1 MSTFLEIAL
10 RNSRRGFRV
19 FPVRRGTKVPHIEDF
34 PDLATTDTQQI
45 EEWAK
50 KWPDAN
56 CGVIGDDN
64 FLIVDFDRWEKAQE
78 LFAAQLAADPTLFQ
92 TYSIAAR
99 PQEGR
104 RQLVFRQTDRSRAM
118 CKRNIDYAA
127 PGEPDNVFEFKSRRK
142 LGMGEGSIHKS
153 GKNYRVIQDLPCK
166 PVPDALVER
175 AEELYRSLKQDSPDG
190 SSQPLPLDNGS
201 RHNALVRVAG
211 SLRRAGLSPAAIEV
225 ALLQHCAD
233 NLTDDT
239 NFDVDGECKRIAAS
253 STWPVPEPE
262 GKVGIGISKVAPPE
276 EGIEEATGAGALRKL
291 PDYPLHV
298 WEGTIYHDFALRAA
312 SVCYVPPE
320 IFLETLLTC
329 AGAAVSN
336 QLTCELS
343 NITSRFFTTLIA
355 LAGSGKGSAQNLVL
369 DRMLQAVRLSST
381 FFSETNIPRPCS
393 ALLAR
398 AASEAGLN
406 IAFGNHPSVLFD
418 LEEMD
423 QLMEKTSIQG
433 SGKSLL
439 GVIRNLHDSERPGFS
454 IASKRTDIAPLGR
467 LSILGSMTPSIWR
480 DAMQGKD
487 AYGTGIGGRL
497 NLIVT
502 GPVKTKAQL
511 RWPDFSDLAEQL
523 ERKFF
528 ALDGGPIRMTQEPE
542 ADAVFS
548 RWWESL
554 TSGQWGRAC
563 GRVNV
568 ITQRKALHLA
578 WMLGQTSITADVA
591 EKAVLLGNYLV
602 EARQSVMVEEGGEKQ
617 AVNENV
623 VLAALRDAYPKAL
636 SAATI
641 AANVSHS
648 MSRRSV
654 YNALN
659 TLVETLEA
667 RKIKPTGKNGWLYV
681 GRNPTERS

>member
-1 MSTFLEIAL
+1 MSRFLEIAL
-10 RNSRRGFRV
+10 RNAARGLRV
-19 FPVRRGTKVPHIEDF
+19 FPVHAKLPLVKNF
-34 PDLATTDTQQI
+34 PDLATTDPAHI
-45 EEWAK
+45 EQWAQ

-56 CGVIGDDN
+56 CGVMGDDT
-64 FLIVDFDRWEKAQE
+64 FLIVDTDRWAKMQE
-78 LFAAQLAADPTLFQ
+78 LFAEQLRDPALFD
-92 TYSIAAR
+92 TYCVSAR
-99 PQEGR
+99 EDR
-104 RQLVFRQTDRSRAM
+104 RQFTFLQTERSRAM
-118 CKRNIDYAA
+118 QKRNLDCAV

-142 LGMGEGSIHKS
+142 FGMGEGSIHKT
-153 GKNYRVIQDLPCK
+153 GKTYLIVQDRPFK
-166 PVPDALVER
+166 PVPDALIER
-175 AEELYRSLKQDSPDG
+175 AEELYRSLKQESPDG
-190 SSQPLPLDNGS
+190 SRQSLPLDNGS
-201 RHNALVRVAG
+201 RHNALVQVAG
-211 SLRRAGLSPAAIEV
+211 SLRRAGLGSAAIEV

-233 NLTDDT
+233 SLTDDT
-239 NFDVDGECKRIAAS
+239 DFNVEDECKSIAAS
-253 STWPVPEPE
+253 ATWPIPEPE
-262 GKVGIGISKVAPPE
+262 GKVFIGSSQPE
-276 EGIEEATGAGALRKL
+276 EKIEEATGAGALRKL

-298 WEGTIYHDFALRAA
+298 WEGTIYHEFALRAA
-312 SVCYVPPE
+312 SVCYVPSE

-329 AGAAVSN
+329 VGAAVAN

-343 NITSRFFTTLIA
+343 NVTSRFFTTLIA

-369 DRMLQAVRLSST
+369 DTMLQPVRLSST
-381 FFSETNIPRPCS
+381 FFSEANLPRPCS

-406 IAFGNHPSVLFD
+406 IAFCNHASVLFD
-418 LEEMD
+418 LEEID

-511 RWPDFSDLAEQL
+511 RWPDFGDLAERL
-523 ERKFF
+523 EQKFF
-528 ALDGGPIRMTQEPE
+528 ALDAGPIRMTQEPE

-548 RWWESL
+548 RWWETL

-591 EKAVLLGNYLV
+591 EKAILLGNYLV

-623 VLAALRDAYPKAL
+623 VLAAVRDAHPKAL

-641 AANVSHS
+641 CVFVDHA
-648 MSRRSV
+648 MSRRSI
-654 YNALN
+654 YNALSM
-659 TLVETLEA
+659 LVETGEV
-667 RKIKPTGKNGWLYV
+667 RKIKGAPGKNGRPATLYV
-681 GRNPTERS
+681 WNLVGRS